1 MIFFESKFDY
11 QNHIFRILGGSGGSR
26 LSRILGGVLTKM
38 RVLFSA
44 SNFCT
49 TVFSVFAQGL
59 LQVQML
65 PIFLARLFFRSSAQD
80 LLQVKMLAFFFR
92 APWLSVSRAR
102 SSAGKNAAIFLARLF
117 PPKKL
122 RTKNTSKDGGFSP
135 PVYQLLKF
143 LFSPQKRQK
152 KRRRRYM
159 DRQCKIKIK
168 YHTI

>member
-1 MIFFESKFDY
+1 MTIK
-11 QNHIFRILGGSGGSR
+11 NHIFRILGGSGGSR

-92 APWLSVSRAR
+92 APWFSVSRAR
-102 SSAGKNAAIFLARLF
+102 SSAGKNAAFFWRAFFRQKNYAPKT
-117 PPKKL
+117 PPRTEDSPL
-122 RTKNTSKDGGFSP
+122 RFISFSNFYFSP
-135 PVYQLLKF
+135 KNV
-143 LFSPQKRQK
+143 K
-152 KRRRRYM
+152 KASSAL
-159 DRQCKIKIK
+159 
-168 YHTI
+168 HGSSV